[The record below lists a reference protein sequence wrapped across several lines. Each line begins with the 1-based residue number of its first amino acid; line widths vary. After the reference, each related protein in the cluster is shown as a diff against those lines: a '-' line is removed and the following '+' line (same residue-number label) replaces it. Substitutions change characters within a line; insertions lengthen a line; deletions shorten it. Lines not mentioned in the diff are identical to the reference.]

1 MAAVCG
7 NTGHCFQTT
16 GECLSGLFLCS
27 MPSTVTRLTGLKEV
41 LMKSRDQFQERADVL
56 TILESNPPNAQH

>member
-7 NTGHCFQTT
+7 NTGHCFQRT
-16 GECLSGLFLCS
+16 GECSSGLFLCS
-27 MPSTVTRLTGLKEV
+27 MLSTVTRLTGLKEV
-41 LMKSRDQFQERADVL
+41 LMNSRDQFQERADVL